1 MTRKR
6 CLTGDVFE
14 DARNDALDRAKGRQA
29 MELAAISGWL
39 EGFSPAVWLI
49 PTDKVSDE
57 QLAEYDAKVAR
68 LKELVMEGGAR

>member
-1 MTRKR
+1 MNRKR
-6 CLTGDVFE
+6 NLTGDIFE
-14 DARNDALDRAKGRQA
+14 DARNDALDRAEGRRA
-29 MELAAISGWL
+29 MELAAVVGWL

-68 LKELVMEGGAR
+68 LKELVMEGGA

>member
-6 CLTGDVFE
+6 CLTGDVLE
-14 DARNDALDRAKGRQA
+14 DARSDALDRAEGRRA
-29 MELAAISGWL
+29 MELAAVAGWL

-68 LKELVMEGGAR
+68 LKELVMEGDA